1 MLMLLRQCV
10 HTLDKARKSE
20 MSEYPTYLIHYG
32 IPGQKWG
39 TRRWQNEDG
48 SLTPEGREHYGYGS
62 KRDNEKLFEQVN
74 KSAKY
79 SKSAEDKV
87 IKKSYSSRDIRRY
100 NNKIANIRYKRD
112 SILKKASKNKAMQEA
127 MKDEKLVEAKN
138 KWLNTDIKYTEPD
151 FDTILQKVSNK
162 YLKPGEYATQDTD
175 AKKYY
180 KIMNEADKQYDK
192 EYKKFEELYKK
203 DPSVLAFNE
212 YTSEVSRVAKKLAAK
227 HANVKI
233 GDITYQEHLE
243 KIIRRYI

>member
-1 MLMLLRQCV
+1 
-10 HTLDKARKSE
+10 
-20 MSEYPTYLIHYG
+20 MSEYPSYLIHYG
-32 IPGQKWG
+32 IQGQKWG
-39 TRRWQNEDG
+39 VRRFQNEDG

-74 KSAKY
+74 KTSKY
-79 SKSAEDKV
+79 SKSAEDSV
-87 IKKSYSSRDIRRY
+87 IKKSYSSRDVRRY

-112 SILKKASKNKAMQEA
+112 SILKKASKNKAIQEA
-127 MKDEKLVEAKN
+127 MKDEKLVKAYD
-138 KWLNTDIKYTEPD
+138 KWLKTETKYTEPD

-180 KIMNEADKQYDK
+180 KIMNEADKQYNK
-192 EYKKFEELYKK
+192 EYKKFEQLYKK

-212 YTSEVSRVAKKLAAK
+212 YASEVSRVAKKLAAQ